1 MSVIVVTGSTAGLG
15 YHCVEHLAR
24 RMANKSSGKA
34 ATIPEDPPFQGII
47 MACRNVKSA
56 KIAANNIA
64 KTSGC
69 LPSKIIV
76 LEDNCNLCELENVR
90 KYAASLIKF
99 LQENKLRIKILINN
113 AGIGGSLKLSRTS
126 AGHEAIF
133 ATNHLGHFLLTIL
146 LLPYID
152 ERIVNVSSE
161 V

>member
-24 RMANKSSGKA
+24 RIANKSSSKA
-34 ATIPEDPPFQGII
+34 TAPEDPPYNGIV

-56 KIAANNIA
+56 QIAAQNIA

-90 KYAASLIKF
+90 KYAASLIIYLK
-99 LQENKLRIKILINN
+99 ENNLRIKILINN
-113 AGIGGSLKLSRTS
+113 AGIGGSPNISRNS
-126 AGHEAIF
+126 VGHEAIF